1 LGKLLLRTSD
11 ELVAA
16 ALCLHHVISSSTWH
30 ISSFALSRAASVM
43 ATSDNPESSTNSPQD
58 PSQSPSF
65 KRWLYKA
72 GLVTGL
78 AGTKEEQMANLQ
90 EYKHNTCEKW
100 KIELMN
106 YSQCLVRLASHP
118 PVLFPFLIV
127 FRCMSFG
134 DFVRSGGDIYAQAPG
149 AVWLPCPSR

>member
-1 LGKLLLRTSD
+1 VSQFIKSTQSNSAEQIDLGLLLTESD
-11 ELVAA
+11 VAA
-16 ALCLHHVISSSTWH
+16 MLASRDYFIHVAHSKFCSQ
-30 ISSFALSRAASVM
+30 SRAASVM
-43 ATSDNPESSTNSPQD
+43 ATSDNPEASTNSPQD

-65 KRWLYKA
+65 KRWLHKA

-78 AGTKEEQMANLQ
+78 AGTKDEQMANLQ

-118 PVLFPFLIV
+118 PVLVPFLIV
-127 FRCMSFG
+127 FRYLCVIWRFCQ
-134 DFVRSGGDIYAQAPG
+134 VR
-149 AVWLPCPSR
+149 R